1 MKLRFFSI
9 FVLAGL
15 LLSSCAV
22 EEVPVTEHTILAVME
37 GDQTRTS
44 VTDEGVFSWS
54 SGDEVWLHTTTGYVV
69 GTLESGAGTASA
81 NFKYGPYVGE
91 LTGKSVYP
99 HNMGHSISGDELS
112 IVLPASYDLGSSLT
126 NTNAAMYG
134 VDEGGTIRFNHLAG
148 VMRFS
153 FKSAPVGTDKFT
165 ITLDKKINGTF
176 TADLTADYPV
186 LETEA
191 TAVESEKT
199 VTINF
204 DALTSVTDIN
214 LYVPLP
220 LGTYESLALSLS
232 AGEESVWTYSNTVTN
247 TINRKSLL
255 LMPQVSMG
263 GSIGG
268 EIEDGE
274 PSDSQ
279 PVYYVDEYGVNH
291 GEGVEIDG
299 VVWAPVNCGYH
310 ETDYKFG
317 KYYQWGRKYG
327 QGYTNDEGYLGG
339 YGQDATSFTLSD
351 GGVSLDEGQLSSNA
365 SVFYK
370 GNDNGDW
377 LSSQNDKLWNS
388 GTEDAP
394 VKTEYDPCP
403 EGWRVPTS
411 EELSSL
417 IQNKDWKYNPVEG
430 YSFSGSQTYSA
441 AAPQIFL
448 IAADWIK
455 PDGGSA
461 NGRGTSGSYWS
472 SSVSGT
478 DASRLVYL
486 EPGDNVCLM
495 HNIDRVYG
503 CSVRCVKE
511 GSQSSG
517 DQLLASSA
525 SDLGTD
531 GTANSYIVSKSGTY
545 KFKPVKGNSST
556 SVGSVSSVEVLWE
569 SFGTDVTPNV
579 GDLIKTVNYDAG
591 YVVFATPSSFTRGNA
606 VIAAKDADGNILW
619 SWHIWLTDE
628 PQGQEYYNNAGT
640 MMDRNLGATSATPG
654 DVGALG
660 LHYQWGRKDPFMG
673 SSSISS
679 STLAVSTITWP
690 SAVASSSA
698 TGTVDYA
705 ILNPTT
711 FVTASSSSK
720 YDWHYASRD
729 NTLWTTSDKTKSIYD
744 PCPAGWRV
752 PDGGSDGIWSKA
764 GFDDTTYDRTNGC
777 ISFSISSP
785 STTWYPASGYR
796 YGHVG
801 SLEGIGDYGYYWSAS
816 PCGNDA
822 YSLSFEHGTVGPSF
836 ICSRAY
842 CCSVRC
848 LQESK

>member
-1 MKLRFFSI
+1 MNFKFITVFAAAMV
-9 FVLAGL
+9 FTG
-15 LLSSCAV
+15 CAIEDTPTKGGSV
-22 EEVPVTEHTILAVME
+22 CGVME
-37 GDQTRTS
+37 NDLTRTS
-44 VTDEGVFSWS
+44 VTDDGKFTWS
-54 SGDEVWLHTTTGYVV
+54 SGDEVWLQTTAGYVV

-134 VDEGGTIRFNHLAG
+134 VDEGGTIRFNHLAD

-153 FKSAPVGTDKFT
+153 FKNAPVGTDKFT

-199 VTINF
+199 ITINF
-204 DALTSVTDIN
+204 DALTSVTDIK

-268 EIEDGE
+268 EIEDGA

-279 PVYYVDEYGVNH
+279 PVYYVDEYGVNR

-327 QGYTNDEGYLGG
+327 QGYVNGT
-339 YGQDATSFTLSD
+339 DATSFTLSD

-403 EGWRVPTS
+403 EGWRVPTA

-417 IQNKDWKYNPVEG
+417 IQNKDWKNTPDDSGDG
-430 YSFSGSQTYSA
+430 YSFSGSQPYSA

-448 IAADWIK
+448 IAADWIM
-455 PDGGSA
+455 PDGGRA

-486 EPGDNVCLM
+486 EPGDNVCLIA
-495 HNIDRVYG
+495 NNTDRSYG
-503 CSVRCVKE
+503 CSVRCCKE
-511 GSQSSG
+511 
-517 DQLLASSA
+517 
-525 SDLGTD
+525 
-531 GTANSYIVSKSGTY
+531 
-545 KFKPVKGNSST
+545 
-556 SVGSVSSVEVLWE
+556 
-569 SFGTDVTPNV
+569 
-579 GDLIKTVNYDAG
+579 
-591 YVVFATPSSFTRGNA
+591 
-606 VIAAKDADGNILW
+606 
-619 SWHIWLTDE
+619 
-628 PQGQEYYNNAGT
+628 
-640 MMDRNLGATSATPG
+640 
-654 DVGALG
+654 
-660 LHYQWGRKDPFMG
+660 
-673 SSSISS
+673 
-679 STLAVSTITWP
+679 
-690 SAVASSSA
+690 
-698 TGTVDYA
+698 
-705 ILNPTT
+705 
-711 FVTASSSSK
+711 
-720 YDWHYASRD
+720 
-729 NTLWTTSDKTKSIYD
+729 
-744 PCPAGWRV
+744 
-752 PDGGSDGIWSKA
+752 
-764 GFDDTTYDRTNGC
+764 
-777 ISFSISSP
+777 
-785 STTWYPASGYR
+785 
-796 YGHVG
+796 
-801 SLEGIGDYGYYWSAS
+801 
-816 PCGNDA
+816 
-822 YSLSFEHGTVGPSF
+822 
-836 ICSRAY
+836 
-842 CCSVRC
+842 
-848 LQESK
+848 